1 MKRQRLNLEERKS
14 MEYISGVVQYVG
26 IKIIMKVND
35 LIYTGAKMLTDD
47 YIDQHKQQIWAI
59 EWEIQISII
68 QRDMRLLSGTV
79 DYKMASRK

>member
-1 MKRQRLNLEERKS
+1 

-47 YIDQHKQQIWAI
+47 YIDQHKQQI
-59 EWEIQISII
+59 
-68 QRDMRLLSGTV
+68 
-79 DYKMASRK
+79 